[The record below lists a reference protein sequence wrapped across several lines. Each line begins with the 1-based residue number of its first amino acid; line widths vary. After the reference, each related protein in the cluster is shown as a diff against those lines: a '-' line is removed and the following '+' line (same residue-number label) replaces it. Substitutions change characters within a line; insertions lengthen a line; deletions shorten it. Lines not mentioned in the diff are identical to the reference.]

1 MHLNRLPFSLLFI
14 LLLFSSLLTNI
25 IIAEDLIENRV
36 DAIIDI
42 EFSTGTTFKI
52 NIDMDV
58 SKLTLAASGT
68 VYSKDE
74 IKRISETNPEIMGAV
89 KYALKGLLTDQIKQ
103 TFENADVT
111 VINELP
117 TYENGIFH
125 DEYDI
130 ELTSEFFKMNKTIN
144 IPNLV
149 NGLLDIGALV
159 NYTFNLIA
167 EEGWDNTYTI
177 ILPDSMKY
185 QRTTGSVE
193 GNRIQWYVKNG
204 DGGHPD
210 LLVEVLIELDKPTTS
225 ELEAEDIE
233 LEFGLNCSSG
243 KETILTTNV
252 LIKSIDIGDYNILP
266 EFISN
271 LKIIPSD
278 GVRLLVENSLTS
290 WDELYEKTVKTVK
303 ETTAKKIEN
312 SSFNQT
318 LDISFEWDSNTTK
331 NCPTPYNLTD
341 MNGIP
346 PIKAVFTDVNVNLET
361 YGISSRAL
369 FGLVN
374 AGAQTNISAKDINF
388 GDKLDEIG
396 YPYSISLIMPDNL
409 YLDGENPY
417 VWNHSKPI
425 SGEFESDSAVYYSE
439 EKIDTIVEVD
449 ISSTDL
455 NILSFFTGG
464 TKLTFNLFLQEK
476 QNRSITSL
484 PDSLSLPEKV
494 SLDFLNSDAFRLCI
508 EENVFDESSVDAFLK
523 AEEQLF
529 EDNAMTIFS
538 GLEIEGSVN
547 NDEFYESLKWDK
559 DISNMDSE
567 NPIEIVS
574 NAYSAYSIPFKF
586 SFLPPQFEVSNQSY
600 YFFGQ
605 QNRNVSY
612 KIIFP
617 QGTNIKIKDT
627 LNKAVI
633 GKTEDGRYYF
643 EISFNIS
650 ESGLTDVVSCTIIPS
665 IFFIIGLFMPC
676 IVSLILTIILVIVIY
691 IIRKRKT
698 GRVIT
703 VKEDSKSD
711 KSIEEQDYYVP
722 PPPPS
727 SK

>member
-1 MHLNRLPFSLLFI
+1 MHLIRLPFSLLFI
-14 LLLFSSLLTNI
+14 LLLFSSLLTST
-25 IIAEDLIENRV
+25 IIAEDIIENRV

-42 EFSTGTTFKI
+42 EFSTGTAFKI
-52 NIDMDV
+52 NIDMEV

-74 IKRISETNPEIMGAV
+74 IKSISGTNPEIMGAV

-111 VINELP
+111 AIYELP

-125 DEYDI
+125 DEYDVK
-130 ELTSEFFKMNKTIN
+130 LTSKFFKMNTTVD

-149 NGLLDIGALV
+149 NGLLDIGALI

-167 EEGWDNTYTI
+167 DEGWNNTYTI

-204 DGGHPD
+204 EGRQPN
-210 LLVEVLIELDKPTTS
+210 LMLEVLIKLDKPTSS
-225 ELEAEDIE
+225 ELETEDIE
-233 LEFGLNCSSG
+233 LDFSLNCSDG

-252 LIKSIDIGDYNILP
+252 LVKSIDIENYNILP

-271 LKIIPSD
+271 LKIVPSD
-278 GVRLLVENSLTS
+278 GVRLFVENGLTS
-290 WDELYEKTVKTVK
+290 WDELYEKTIKTVK
-303 ETTAKKIEN
+303 ETTVEKIEN

-318 LDISFEWDSNTTK
+318 LDISFEWDSNTTN
-331 NCPTPYNLTD
+331 NCPIPYNITD

-374 AGAQTNISAKDINF
+374 AGAQTNISSEDINF

-396 YPYSISLIMPDNL
+396 YPYSISLIMPDDL
-409 YLDGENPY
+409 KLDGENPY
-417 VWNHSKPI
+417 VWNHTKPI
-425 SGEFESDSAVYYSE
+425 SGEFESDSAVYYYE
-439 EKIDTIVEVD
+439 EKIDKIVEVD
-449 ISSTDL
+449 VSSTDL

-464 TKLTFNLFLQEK
+464 TQLTFNLFLQEK

-484 PDSLSLPEKV
+484 PDSLSLPERV

-508 EENVFDESSVDAFLK
+508 EENVFDKSSVDTFLK
-523 AEEQLF
+523 AERQLF

-538 GLEIEGSVN
+538 GLEIKGSISRE
-547 NDEFYESLKWDK
+547 EFDESLRWDE

-567 NPIEIVS
+567 IPIEIVS
-574 NAYSAYSIPFKF
+574 YAYSAYSIPFKF
-586 SFLPPQFEVSNQSY
+586 SFIPPQFEVSNQSY
-600 YFFGQ
+600 YFYGQ
-605 QNRNVSY
+605 QNKNVTY
-612 KIIFP
+612 KIVFP
-617 QGTNIKIKDT
+617 QGTTIKIKDT

-633 GKTEDGRYYF
+633 EKTEDGRYYF

-650 ESGLTDVVSCTIIPS
+650 ESGLTDVVSCTIVPS
-665 IFFIIGLFMPC
+665 ILFIIGLFMPC
-676 IVSLILTIILVIVIY
+676 IISLILTIILVIVIY
-691 IIRKRKT
+691 LIRKRKT
-698 GRVIT
+698 ERVIT
-703 VKEDSKSD
+703 VKEESKTG
-711 KSIEEQDYYVP
+711 KSIEEQDYYIP

>member
-1 MHLNRLPFSLLFI
+1 
-14 LLLFSSLLTNI
+14 
-25 IIAEDLIENRV
+25 
-36 DAIIDI
+36 
-42 EFSTGTTFKI
+42 
-52 NIDMDV
+52 
-58 SKLTLAASGT
+58 
-68 VYSKDE
+68 
-74 IKRISETNPEIMGAV
+74 
-89 KYALKGLLTDQIKQ
+89 
-103 TFENADVT
+103 
-111 VINELP
+111 
-117 TYENGIFH
+117 
-125 DEYDI
+125 
-130 ELTSEFFKMNKTIN
+130 
-144 IPNLV
+144 
-149 NGLLDIGALV
+149 
-159 NYTFNLIA
+159 
-167 EEGWDNTYTI
+167 
-177 ILPDSMKY
+177 
-185 QRTTGSVE
+185 
-193 GNRIQWYVKNG
+193 
-204 DGGHPD
+204 
-210 LLVEVLIELDKPTTS
+210 
-225 ELEAEDIE
+225 
-233 LEFGLNCSSG
+233 
-243 KETILTTNV
+243 
-252 LIKSIDIGDYNILP
+252 
-266 EFISN
+266 
-271 LKIIPSD
+271 
-278 GVRLLVENSLTS
+278 
-290 WDELYEKTVKTVK
+290 
-303 ETTAKKIEN
+303 
-312 SSFNQT
+312 
-318 LDISFEWDSNTTK
+318 
-331 NCPTPYNLTD
+331 
-341 MNGIP
+341 
-346 PIKAVFTDVNVNLET
+346 
-361 YGISSRAL
+361 
-369 FGLVN
+369 
-374 AGAQTNISAKDINF
+374 
-388 GDKLDEIG
+388 
-396 YPYSISLIMPDNL
+396 
-409 YLDGENPY
+409 
-417 VWNHSKPI
+417 
-425 SGEFESDSAVYYSE
+425 SE

-574 NAYSAYSIPFKF
+574 NAYCAYSIPFKF

-703 VKEDSKSD
+703 VKEESKSD
-711 KSIEEQDYYVP
+711 KSIEEQDYY
-722 PPPPS
+722 
-727 SK
+727 